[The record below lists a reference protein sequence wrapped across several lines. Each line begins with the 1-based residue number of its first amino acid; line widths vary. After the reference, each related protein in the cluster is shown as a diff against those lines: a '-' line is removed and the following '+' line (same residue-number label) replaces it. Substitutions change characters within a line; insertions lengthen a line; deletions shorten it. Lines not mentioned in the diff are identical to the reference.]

1 MFLELSCHDLW
12 YTARSSLSLCCT
24 ILVCN
29 MGTVVLFL
37 LPEGDGKKQQVTDMT
52 ATDTL
57 YMPNK
62 YGLRK
67 GQCKD
72 QEALLRR

>member
-1 MFLELSCHDLW
+1 MSLW
-12 YTARSSLSLCCT
+12 CTVRSNLSLCCS

-29 MGTVVLFL
+29 MGTVVLSL

-52 ATDTL
+52 ATDAL
-57 YMPNK
+57 YMPNEC
-62 YGLRK
+62 GLRK
-67 GQCKD
+67 GQYKE